1 MALLWISKTATLRT
15 HAVHLHSGS
24 ICFLLHQ
31 NRKMFN
37 RKTKWCRL
45 PNIDHFVTSG
55 FSEGFVKWDDDDT
68 DNGNAHG
75 GVVPDGEYGADT
87 KLFYCCRYVLQ
98 FYTNI
103 NQIAANVLGITLDN
117 VILSFLSSF
126 QKRRRRLQPNGAT
139 NWQALLF
146 ISIQRWLPSR
156 ARNDKH
162 CRANS
167 IWWRGFKRSH
177 PCRYRKCAPQHGF
190 L

>member
-1 MALLWISKTATLRT
+1 MDFENCNFKNTWI
-15 HAVHLHSGS
+15 AVHLHSGS

-37 RKTKWCRL
+37 RKTEWCRL

-117 VILSFLSSF
+117 VILSF
-126 QKRRRRLQPNGAT
+126 
-139 NWQALLF
+139 F
-146 ISIQRWLPSR
+146 IIISETTGTPTTQWCYQLTSPFIYSNTKMAVKPY
-156 ARNDKH
+156 KE
-162 CRANS
+162 
-167 IWWRGFKRSH
+167 
-177 PCRYRKCAPQHGF
+177 
-190 L
+190 